1 MSEEA
6 AVEAVLAFWFGP
18 ARDAD
23 PPSLAA
29 RQALWFGSDIA
40 FDAQIRADYSDLLAQ
55 GAAGELRRW
64 KLSPRGTLALI
75 LLFDQFPRNMFRHL
89 PQAFAYDTR
98 AQALCRDG
106 LALGIDD
113 GLSVSERLF
122 YYMPLEH
129 AEDRAAQAL
138 SLRCFERLH
147 AQAPAP
153 LQSVTGVALEHARQ
167 HHGIVQRFGRFPHRN
182 LVLDRLSDPDE
193 LAWIAAHR
201 GAYAQG

>member
-6 AVEAVLAFWFGP
+6 AAEAVLAFWYGP
-18 ARDAD
+18 ACDAD
-23 PPSLAA
+23 PAALVA
-29 RQALWFGSDIA
+29 RQALWFGSDSA
-40 FDAQIRADYSDLLAQ
+40 FDMQIRASYSDLLAQ
-55 GAAGELRRW
+55 AAAGELRRW

-89 PQAFAYDTR
+89 PQAFAYDAR

-113 GLSVSERLF
+113 SLSVSERLF

-147 AQAPAP
+147 AQAPTA
-153 LQSVTGVALEHARQ
+153 LHAVTGNALAHARE
-167 HHGIVQRFGRFPHRN
+167 HHDIIERFGRFPHRN
-182 LVLDRLSDPDE
+182 LVLDRVSTTDE

-201 GAYAQG
+201 GAYGQA